1 MTSTAYLWTAGPW
14 TALPGIVKPAGAA
27 AAGEVLAASAIGA
40 ALSGALLLV
49 AWAHRTR
56 RTTLLSRAAEAVGRA
71 EKQPGWVAL
80 PQLVATPSLLVA
92 LLGMFWDISL
102 HIDKGRDPGP
112 LANPAH
118 YLILF
123 GLFGIFTAGTL
134 AVVLPLD
141 EKPGRYSV
149 RVTRH
154 WHAPVGGLLVAAAGA
169 YSLLGFPLDD
179 VWHRLFGQDVT
190 LWGPTHLML
199 IGGAG
204 LSLVG
209 MLVLQREGSVATGP
223 DGATASPRVAFL
235 RRANA
240 MGGLLIGLST
250 FQAEFDFGVPQFRLV
265 LQPLL
270 LAVAAGVAL
279 VAARLWIGR
288 GGALGA
294 AVFFL
299 LIRSLI
305 SLAVGVGW
313 GQTTPSVPLYVG
325 SALLVELVALVL
337 LRRPM
342 LFAVVSGALIG
353 TVGTLTEALWSQAFY
368 RLPWTS
374 DIAVEG
380 TLMAVVG
387 GVAGGVIGALL
398 GLGLTGRLPRP
409 RLARPA
415 FAVALLALAAA
426 LANGLMITVPTGN
439 VHVELTAAS
448 PPAGSSPGDRWVNA
462 SVQLPSRL
470 TGTPAWLEVNAWQ
483 GGGLV
488 VSHLARQADGSFRTT
503 VPVPVFGDW
512 KTLLRLQN
520 GRMLAAAPIWL
531 PADPAIPAP
540 EVAATASFDRP
551 LQNESHILQR
561 EKRTDIPG
569 WLWTAACLVV
579 LGCSLLLILALAWGL
594 ARVAAPPQRQRS
606 TATGTPAPDPAGDRR
621 PEPALV

>member
-1 MTSTAYLWTAGPW
+1 MTSNAALLV
-14 TALPGIVKPAGAA
+14 ALPGIVKPAGAA
-27 AAGEVLAASAIGA
+27 AAGEVLAATAIGA
-40 ALSGALLLV
+40 ALSGTLLLV

-56 RTTLLSRAAEAVGRA
+56 RTTLLSRAAAAVGRA

-134 AVVLPLD
+134 AVVLPLE
-141 EKPGRYSV
+141 EKPGPYSV
-149 RVTRH
+149 RITRH

-209 MLVLQREGSVATGP
+209 MLVLQREGSVPTGH
-223 DGATASPRVAFL
+223 GAATASPRVVFL

-250 FQAEFDFGVPQFRLV
+250 FQAEYDFGVPQFRLV

-299 LIRSLI
+299 LIRGLI

-313 GQTTPSVPLYVG
+313 EQTTPSVPLYVG
-325 SALLVELVALVL
+325 SALLVELAALFL
-337 LRRPM
+337 LRRPV
-342 LFAVVSGALIG
+342 LFGVVSGALIG
-353 TVGTLTEALWSQAFY
+353 TLGTATEAVWTQAFY

-387 GVAGGVIGALL
+387 GVAGGLIGALL

-409 RLARPA
+409 RFTRPA
-415 FAVALLALAAA
+415 FALALLAITAAV
-426 LANGLMITVPTGN
+426 ANGLIITVPTASA
-439 VHVELTAAS
+439 HVELSAADA
-448 PPAGSSPGDRWVNA
+448 PAGSKPGTRWVNA
-462 SVQLPSRL
+462 AVRLPASL
-470 TGTPAWLEVNAWQ
+470 TDSPAWLEVNAWQ

-503 VPVPVFGDW
+503 APVPVSGDW
-512 KTLLRLQN
+512 KTLLRVQN
-520 GRMLAAAPIWL
+520 GRTLAAAPIWL
-531 PADPAIPAP
+531 PEDPAIPAA

-551 LQNESHILQR
+551 LQNEAQILQR

-569 WLWTAACLVV
+569 WLWTTACLVV
-579 LGCSLLLILALAWGL
+579 LACSLLLIAALAWGI
-594 ARVAAPPQRQRS
+594 ARVSGPPKRPGRS
-606 TATGTPAPDPAGDRR
+606 TFDEPVVGPTDALR
-621 PEPALV
+621 PEPALT

>member
-1 MTSTAYLWTAGPW
+1 MTGGW
-14 TALPGIVKPAGAA
+14 TALPAIVKPAGAA
-27 AAGEVLAASAIGA
+27 AAGEVLAASAIGVV
-40 ALSGALLLV
+40 LSGSLLLV

-56 RTTLLSRAAEAVGRA
+56 RPTLLSRAAEAVGRA

-102 HIDKGRDPGP
+102 HIDNGRDPGP

-123 GLFGIFTAGTL
+123 GLFGIFTAGSL
-134 AVVLPLD
+134 AVVLPL
-141 EKPGRYSV
+141 EGRPSPYAV
-149 RVTRH
+149 RITRH

-204 LSLVG
+204 LSLIG
-209 MLVLQREGSVATGP
+209 MLVLQREGSAASGP
-223 DGATASPRVAFL
+223 GAATAGPRVVFV

-299 LIRSLI
+299 LIRSVI

-313 GQTTPSVPLYVG
+313 EQTTPSVPLYVG
-325 SALLVELVALVL
+325 SALLVELAALVL
-337 LRRPM
+337 LRRPV
-342 LFAVVSGALIG
+342 LFGLVAGALIG
-353 TVGTLTEALWSQAFY
+353 TVGTATEALWSQAFY

-374 DIAVEG
+374 DLAVEG
-380 TLMAVVG
+380 TVMAVVG

-398 GLGLTGRLPRP
+398 GLGLSGRLPRP
-409 RLARPA
+409 QLARPA
-415 FAVALLALAAA
+415 FALALLAIGAAV
-426 LANGLMITVPTGN
+426 ANGLVITVPTGN
-439 VHVELTAAS
+439 VHVELTAAVA
-448 PPAGSSPGDRWVNA
+448 PAGTSPGTRWVDA
-462 SVQLPSRL
+462 SVRLPVSL
-470 TGTPAWLEVNAWQ
+470 TDTPAWLVVNAWQ

-488 VSHLARQADGSFRTT
+488 VSHLRQQADGSFRTT
-503 VPVPVFGDW
+503 EPVPVSGDW

-520 GRMLAAAPIWL
+520 GRTLAAVPIWL
-531 PADPAIPAP
+531 PEDPAIPAA

-551 LQNESHILQR
+551 LQDEAKILQR

-579 LGCSLLLILALAWGL
+579 LVCSLLLVAALAWGL
-594 ARVAAPPQRQRS
+594 ARVAAPPGRPR
-606 TATGTPAPDPAGDRR
+606 AGAGGPPALDPADDRR